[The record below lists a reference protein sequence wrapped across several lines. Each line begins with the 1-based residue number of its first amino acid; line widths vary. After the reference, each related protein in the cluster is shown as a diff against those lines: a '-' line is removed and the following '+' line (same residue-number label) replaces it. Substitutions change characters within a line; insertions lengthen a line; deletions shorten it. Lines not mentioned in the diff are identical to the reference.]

1 MILSKKLVSKNRK
14 DIQVMRDLGKT
25 YEECQKQLCE
35 QMKQKT
41 LHKEQIRT
49 EPPQGVKLA
58 FNENIANDS
67 LQNCKNRQKA
77 LTSEFRWLHR
87 YIYRFKQR
95 VSIVYFS

>member
-14 DIQVMRDLGKT
+14 VIQVMRDLGKT

-77 LTSEFRWLHR
+77 LTSEFR
-87 YIYRFKQR
+87 
-95 VSIVYFS
+95 

>member
-41 LHKEQIRT
+41 LYKEQIRT

-67 LQNCKNRQKA
+67 LQNCKNRQKVCV
-77 LTSEFRWLHR
+77 
-87 YIYRFKQR
+87 
-95 VSIVYFS
+95 VSFS

>member
-14 DIQVMRDLGKT
+14 DIQVMRDLGKR

-41 LHKEQIRT
+41 LYKEQIRT

-67 LQNCKNRQKA
+67 LQNCKNRQKV
-77 LTSEFRWLHR
+77 LTSEFR
-87 YIYRFKQR
+87 
-95 VSIVYFS
+95 

>member
-25 YEECQKQLCE
+25 YEECQKQRCE

-41 LHKEQIRT
+41 LYKEQIRT
-49 EPPQGVKLA
+49 EPPQGVKLG

-67 LQNCKNRQKA
+67 LQNCKNRQKV
-77 LTSEFRWLHR
+77 LTSEFR
-87 YIYRFKQR
+87 
-95 VSIVYFS
+95 

>member
-41 LHKEQIRT
+41 LYKEQIRT

-58 FNENIANDS
+58 YNENIANDS
-67 LQNCKNRQKA
+67 LQNCKNRQKV
-77 LTSEFRWLHR
+77 LTSEFR
-87 YIYRFKQR
+87 
-95 VSIVYFS
+95 